1 MMENPRLEE
10 ENLMKDIRNL
20 FRLRKELLYK
30 ATRNLSRQEKETKAI
45 NDRILRDIENLSEHE
60 EEESYYK
67 QVRVSNFSSNNYIE
81 YENRSDRNKALSVEE
96 CLNKIRT

>member
-45 NDRILRDIENLSEHE
+45 NDRILREIENLFEHE

-67 QVRVSNFSSNNYIE
+67 QVRVSNFSSNNYID

>member
-45 NDRILRDIENLSEHE
+45 NDRILREIENLFEHE

-67 QVRVSNFSSNNYIE
+67 QVRVSNFSSNNYID
-81 YENRSDRNKALSVEE
+81 YENRSDRNKALPVEE